1 MKGMY
6 QDTNAKYIRLRDG
19 SLARKVSKNLYF
31 KCEQI
36 RNYIYRTNYERGV
49 SIEILSLKAQ
59 CLFKV
64 DELMVKKALHDWK
77 GWCYGGGVRHRP
89 IEKFIEDDIER
100 LQLENKLE
108 IKIENKQHF

>member
-1 MKGMY
+1 MY

-19 SLARKVSKNLYF
+19 SLAKKVSKNLYF

-64 DELMVKKALHDWK
+64 DDVMVKKALHDWK
-77 GWCYGGGVRHRP
+77 GWCYGGGARHRP
-89 IEKFIEDDIER
+89 IEMFIEDNKRRIEE
-100 LQLENKLE
+100 ENKV
-108 IKIENKQHF
+108 KISINNI